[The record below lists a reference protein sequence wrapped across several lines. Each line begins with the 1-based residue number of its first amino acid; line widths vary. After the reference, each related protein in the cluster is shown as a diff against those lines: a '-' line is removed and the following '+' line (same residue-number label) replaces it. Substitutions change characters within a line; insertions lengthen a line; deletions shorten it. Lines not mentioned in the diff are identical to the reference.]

1 MRSEFISYYEHEGQ
15 EGFLEIEMCPVC
27 KYVYKKFTPNADR
40 WESKI
45 LKGSVPFIEFLECEM
60 SDSEDYYDKVRKHTK
75 YACPRCGVIQLAV
88 SGEWKDEDEQN
99 R

>member
-45 LKGSVPFIEFLECEM
+45 LKGSVPFIELLEVELSR
-60 SDSEDYYDKVRKHTK
+60 SDDYDEHIQRRTK
-75 YACPRCGVIQLAV
+75 YACPRCGVIQLNIG
-88 SGEWKDEDEQN
+88 GEWKDEEN
-99 R
+99 